1 MMLSLSFGAMVVLA
15 MAFLLLPF
23 VRRSPE
29 TSDRDVGAL
38 AVLRDQ
44 LAEIERDEARGL
56 ISAVEAKDAGIE
68 VKRRLL
74 ALGNVGQGVTTL
86 SPRQGGW
93 LLGAAMVVVGVSGVG
108 LYSVLGQPGVPSLPF
123 AARSDERAASTEVA
137 GLAAELRSRLETADN
152 GGPFEGWVLLGQTYM
167 RMNEHDG
174 AIEAFAVAVARPDAN
189 SGTFSQYAEALIA
202 AENGVVTPPAQAAI
216 DTALERGPLNPAAIY
231 YQSVALDQTGRTAL
245 AYDVLVA
252 RISRE
257 TEIAPW
263 MEAFIG
269 QINRIGERLGRPPV
283 GPMMLMAGSNAPG
296 PNADD
301 IAAAAEMSAED
312 RGAMVQSMVARLAA
326 RLEDEPD
333 DLEGWLRLANAYRV
347 LGNTDAARDAL
358 SRAEPL
364 LPDAG
369 PDRQMYDDLLGE
381 LLP

>member
-15 MAFLLLPF
+15 MAFLLLPLA
-23 VRRSPE
+23 RRGLD
-29 TSDRDVGAL
+29 TGDRDAGAL

-74 ALGNVGQGVTTL
+74 ALGNVGQGATP

-174 AIEAFAVAVARPDAN
+174 AVEAFAVAVSRPDAN

-202 AENGVVTPPAQAAI
+202 AENGVVTPPAQVAI
-216 DTALERGPLNPAAIY
+216 DAALERGPLNPAAIY

-245 AYDVLVA
+245 AYDVLVE
-252 RISRE
+252 RIARE

-269 QINRIGERLGRPPV
+269 QLNRIGERLGRPPV

-326 RLEDEPD
+326 RLEEEPG

-347 LGNTDAARDAL
+347 LDDTDAARDAL

-369 PDRQMYDDLLGE
+369 PDRQMYDDLVGE
-381 LLP
+381 LVP